1 MLQQLESKFRRHL
14 NDDFIGRE
22 LEQREFSKALQ
33 DHWVAM
39 HIHGMGGVGKTTL
52 LKHFSRL
59 AQAQGIA
66 VVRLDSRYI
75 DPSPMGFELALQ
87 AALNSNA
94 PLEALAQ
101 NPQVVLM
108 LDTYETLRGLDVWLH
123 EVFLPLLPANT
134 LLVLAG
140 REPPSAVWRS
150 NAAWGRTMGALE
162 LGNLNPSESRALLL
176 LRGVE
181 DENET
186 IEQLLQFARGY
197 PLALALFADA
207 HRQNKDFIPQESPD
221 LIAMLL
227 ERFVRDVPSK
237 LHRQALEACSQVR
250 VLNETQ
256 LREALGLPDV
266 HQLFSWLRSL
276 SFIQQGQYGIF
287 PHDLARDVLDTDFR
301 WRDPEA
307 YAEIHHRVRE
317 YYFRQMFQAKGNEQL
332 MLLFSLVYLHR
343 NNPILKPYYAWNN
356 FSSLRPGVPNPQDLE
371 TIFAAIE
378 RFEGAESSALA
389 RYWFGRQPQAFVG
402 VYGNSGLVGAC
413 VVLELTQI
421 LPEDFAT
428 DPALAALQSWL
439 LENPIGRGQ
448 TAQLIRFQ
456 LDFAEYQHATIIHNH
471 LAMFNLQFWVNTPNL
486 AFTLIAYRDTTYW
499 YNFMAYYNF
508 RLESINWKIGGHEY
522 GVFSADFRQRDV
534 LQWMRLNSIHEIS
547 TEMQLPEKNSPKLEK
562 TSFAEAVKNALRD
575 YHQPSALLGNPLLR
589 QLPTAPDQNPSQALR
604 LVLWQEAQQL
614 LRLPKEEKFYRA
626 LEATYF
632 EPAQTQELAAER
644 LNVPFGT
651 YRYQLQKA
659 TERLCELLWR
669 KLG

>member
-1 MLQQLESKFRRHL
+1 MLQQLEPEPRLHFT
-14 NDDFIGRE
+14 DDFVGRE
-22 LEQREFSKALQ
+22 LEQDKFLAALQ
-33 DHWVAM
+33 HHWTALHV
-39 HIHGMGGVGKTTL
+39 HGMGGVGKTTL
-52 LKHFSRL
+52 LKRFANL
-59 AQAQGIA
+59 AKAQGLR
-66 VVRLDSRYI
+66 VVRLDCRYV
-75 DPSPMGFELALQ
+75 DASPIGFELALQ
-87 AALNSNA
+87 NSLGSNS
-94 PLEALAQ
+94 PLEVLAQ
-101 NPQVVLM
+101 TPQSVLI
-108 LDTYETLRGLDVWLH
+108 LDTYETLHSLDTWLR
-123 EVFLPLLPANT
+123 EEFLPQLPTQT

-140 REPPSAVWRS
+140 REAPSSGWRTEAS
-150 NAAWGRTMGALE
+150 WGQRMGALE
-162 LGNLNPSESRALLL
+162 LQNLSPKESQDLLL
-176 LRGVE
+176 KRGV
-181 DENET
+181 DGQNT
-186 IEQLLQFARGY
+186 QLLEFARGY

-237 LHRQALEACSQVR
+237 LHRQTLEACSQVR

-256 LREALGLPDV
+256 LREALGLPDA

-343 NNPILKPYYAWNN
+343 NNPILKPYYAGNN

-378 RFEGAESSALA
+378 RFEGTESSALA

-428 DPALAALQSWL
+428 DPALAALQPWL

-508 RLESINWKIGGHEY
+508 RLESITWKIGGHEY

-562 TSFAEAVKNALRD
+562 TSFTEAVKNALRD

-589 QLPTAPDQNPSQALR
+589 QLPTAADQNPSQALR